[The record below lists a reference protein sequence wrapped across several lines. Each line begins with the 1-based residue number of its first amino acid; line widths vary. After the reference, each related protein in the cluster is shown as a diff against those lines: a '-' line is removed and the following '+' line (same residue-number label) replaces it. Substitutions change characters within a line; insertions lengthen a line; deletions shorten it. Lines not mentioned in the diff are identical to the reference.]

1 MRAQREHI
9 LAIILSAK
17 RVTVAE
23 ASVADGQVRVSAL
36 GDIEPPE
43 GAFDGDQIADG
54 AVLGRAIS
62 VLIAKKQMTARNA
75 VMFLPGPT
83 AITQLIKLPA
93 MPREDML
100 GAVRAVAERY
110 AVFAEHSIVVDCSV
124 VKELEEG
131 GKEMSSVLFAAA
143 REANIEQCQDC
154 ARAAGLELLSVEA
167 PPAAAARAYQERIGT
182 SDVVAVAVVGEVKTD
197 VMIFDEGV
205 CHLCYSANA
214 GLPEEG
220 EGEQGVAPR
229 AEEGGAFVPPP
240 QLYSELTHCF
250 RFFQNQFPRRAVQ
263 RVILAAD
270 HPEAEA
276 TASHLA
282 KELELPVEL
291 GRAGAD
297 MSLPAELE
305 EGPAA
310 VSRVLT
316 LALTRAAAVSASR
329 GGEVLLPI
337 NLIPVST
344 SVWVPARP
352 YIKVAAV
359 VMGVV
364 LLGCVLWTLS
374 LRSKIAASQ
383 KRSDSLEQQIAA
395 LEPEI
400 EALRAAQATELAL
413 RTKVERQAA
422 RIAKDRAVRWSQI
435 LVDIADRL
443 PRDMWL
449 TRVSSP
455 DSSKISLNGISTNRE
470 TIPRAIESL
479 SGSPYL
485 ENVVLGSLTKDDVY
499 ARGRVV
505 IRYQI
510 NARLLRGL
518 LPPARSARA
527 VAEAGAS
534 AGSETPAGIGKG
546 VSNDSQGSDEA
557 LHATCRGGSGSCLAD
572 AVLLHPGFPQA
583 LQTGPAQ

>member
-1 MRAQREHI
+1 MRTQHGHI

-17 RVTVAE
+17 RVTVAQ
-23 ASVADGQVRVSAL
+23 ASLVDGQVRVSAV

-43 GAFDGDQIADG
+43 GAFDGNQIANG
-54 AVLGRAIS
+54 AVLGREIS
-62 VLIAKKQMTARNA
+62 ALIAERQMTARNA

-83 AITQLIKLPA
+83 AITQLIKLPT

-167 PPAAAARAYQERIGT
+167 APAAAARAYQERIGT

-220 EGEQGVAPR
+220 EEGEWVAPR

-291 GRAGAD
+291 GRPGTD
-297 MSLPAELE
+297 VSLPAELE
-305 EGPAA
+305 GGSAA
-310 VSRVLT
+310 LSRVLS
-316 LALTRAAAVSASR
+316 LALIRGAALSAGR
-329 GGEVLLPI
+329 GSDALFPI

-352 YIKVAAV
+352 YIKLAVV

-364 LLGCVLWTLS
+364 LLACSVWALS
-374 LRSKIAASQ
+374 LRSKIATSE
-383 KRSDSLEQQIAA
+383 RRLSSLELQIAA

-400 EALRAAQATELAL
+400 EALRAAEATELAL
-413 RTKVERQAA
+413 RTEVERQTA
-422 RIAKDRAVRWSQI
+422 RIARERAVRWSQI
-435 LVDIADRL
+435 LVDIAARL

-449 TRVSSP
+449 TRVASP
-455 DSSKISLNGISTNRE
+455 DSSRISLTGVSTNRE

-485 ENVVLGSLTKDDVY
+485 QNVVLGSLTKDDVY

-527 VAEAGAS
+527 VAEAGAG
-534 AGSETPAGIGKG
+534 AGLETPAGAAAAREGG
-546 VSNDSQGSDEA
+546 V
-557 LHATCRGGSGSCLAD
+557 R
-572 AVLLHPGFPQA
+572 
-583 LQTGPAQ
+583 